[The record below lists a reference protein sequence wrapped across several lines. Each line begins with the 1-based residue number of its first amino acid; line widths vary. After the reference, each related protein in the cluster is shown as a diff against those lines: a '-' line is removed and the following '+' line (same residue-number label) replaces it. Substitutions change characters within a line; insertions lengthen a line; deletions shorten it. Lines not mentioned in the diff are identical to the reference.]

1 MLCIGK
7 AHKYFLLTLL
17 CSSRQTVS
25 QFASDKVYNIGR
37 YYELCLTRALNHNL
51 LQLLIKQQYK
61 LPKNSKIKYSKIST
75 HKRQTKKNYRSSA
88 VFSKTHLKGVY

>member
-17 CSSRQTVS
+17 CLSRQTAR
-25 QFASDKVYNIGR
+25 QFVSDKVYNIAR
-37 YYELCLTRALNHNL
+37 YYELCLTRVLNHDL

-61 LPKNSKIKYSKIST
+61 LPKNSKRKYSTNFHAQKAN
-75 HKRQTKKNYRSSA
+75 KKA
-88 VFSKTHLKGVY
+88 LPK